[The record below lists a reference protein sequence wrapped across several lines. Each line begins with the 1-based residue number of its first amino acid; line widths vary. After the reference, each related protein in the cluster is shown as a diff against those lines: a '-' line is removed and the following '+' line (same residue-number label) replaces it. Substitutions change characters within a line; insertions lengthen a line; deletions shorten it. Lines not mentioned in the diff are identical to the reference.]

1 MRYSLKDYQEEAVV
15 DMLRL
20 LARARDDWTRW
31 KSPVALSLTATTGSG
46 KTVIAAA
53 VIEALFSGDPDLQ
66 FDRDP
71 GAVVLWFTDD
81 PSLNEQ
87 TRFRLLEAADR
98 LAPGRLVPIGNTFN
112 REKLEPGTVYFLNA
126 QKLGKNSL
134 LVRGAPEAPQ
144 DNAQS
149 ALPMPDARAFTMWD
163 TLANTISDESLTLYP
178 DFGRGRT
185 GA

>member
-1 MRYSLKDYQEEAVV
+1 MRYSLKDYQEEAVADV
-15 DMLRL
+15 LKL

-53 VIEALFSGDPDLQ
+53 VIEALFSGDHDLQ

-98 LAPGRLVPIGNTFN
+98 LAPGRMVVIGNTFN

-144 DNAQS
+144 DNAQT
-149 ALPMPDARAFTMWD
+149 AMPMPDARAFTIWD
-163 TLANTISDESLTLYP
+163 TLGEHHIR
-178 DFGRGRT
+178 RGASRCTSFWTRRT